1 MANRAWVVQEILSGW
16 RKGFW
21 PSLVR
26 GLLFGLS
33 VPYRMAISLRNRF
46 YDRKMRAVHCV
57 DCRVISVGNLTTGGT
72 GKTPLVEYI
81 ARRVLART
89 DKVAIVSR
97 GYGSG
102 DGEKSDEQLM
112 LCENLPGVPHVT
124 GPDRVACT
132 VVARRKHDARVVILD
147 DAVQH
152 RRRGRDLDVVA
163 VDAIN
168 PFGFGHVL
176 PRGLLRESPRS
187 LGRADVVVITR
198 SALVSPEELAAVE
211 KDVARLAPAALV
223 VHAVEEVT
231 LLDPLAGPAD
241 SFPLGA
247 VAGKRAVAFCGLG
260 NPEAFRRT
268 VAKLG
273 VQLAAFLVFA
283 DHHRYRDDHLRA
295 IDSVARSENADVILT
310 TQKDRVRLKT
320 RQSLG
325 DGGLPAGFD
334 WQKPV
339 LVVRMEMRLTKNA
352 DAFHRRIDDLIGDAP
367 Q

>member
-1 MANRAWVVQEILSGW
+1 MPNRFFMVQEILSGR

-21 PSLVR
+21 ASLLR
-26 GLLFGLS
+26 GLLFGFS
-33 VPYRMAISLRNRF
+33 VPYRMAMGLRNCF
-46 YDRKMRAVHCV
+46 YDRKMRAVHSV
-57 DCRVISVGNLTTGGT
+57 DCRVISVGNLTTGGA
-72 GKTPLVEYI
+72 GKTPLVECI

-102 DGEKSDEQLM
+102 DGEKSDEQMM
-112 LCENLPGVPHVT
+112 LCENLPAVPHVT
-124 GPDRVACT
+124 GADRVVCA

-147 DAVQH
+147 DAFQH
-152 RRRGRDLDVVA
+152 RRLGRDLDIVTI
-163 VDAIN
+163 DAIN

-187 LGRADVVVITR
+187 LARADVVVITR

-211 KDVARLAPAALV
+211 KDVARLAPDALV

-231 LLDPLAGPAD
+231 LLEPLAGPAD
-241 SFPLGA
+241 SFPLDA

-260 NPEAFRRT
+260 NPDAFRRT
-268 VAKLG
+268 VSKLG
-273 VQLAAFLVFA
+273 VRLAAFLVFA

-295 IDSVARSENADVILT
+295 IDSVARSENVDVILT
-310 TQKDRVRLKT
+310 TQKDRVR
-320 RQSLG
+320 
-325 DGGLPAGFD
+325 LPAGFD

-339 LVVRMEMRLTKNA
+339 LVVKMEMRLTKNA
-352 DAFHRRIDDLIGDAP
+352 NAFNRRIDELIGTEPLA
-367 Q
+367 